1 MGESF
6 TPGPGSY
13 LTGSILT
20 PAALVVFFSGLSC
33 KSTPSSACTIISL
46 MVQISD
52 LSFAAWQFQLHETV
66 TSTMVAA
73 VLFRAIVVGDYFW
86 YEHW

>member
-1 MGESF
+1 
-6 TPGPGSY
+6 
-13 LTGSILT
+13 
-20 PAALVVFFSGLSC
+20 
-33 KSTPSSACTIISL
+33 

-52 LSFAAWQFQLHETV
+52 LSFAAWQFQLHKTV

>member
-1 MGESF
+1 
-6 TPGPGSY
+6 
-13 LTGSILT
+13 
-20 PAALVVFFSGLSC
+20 
-33 KSTPSSACTIISL
+33 